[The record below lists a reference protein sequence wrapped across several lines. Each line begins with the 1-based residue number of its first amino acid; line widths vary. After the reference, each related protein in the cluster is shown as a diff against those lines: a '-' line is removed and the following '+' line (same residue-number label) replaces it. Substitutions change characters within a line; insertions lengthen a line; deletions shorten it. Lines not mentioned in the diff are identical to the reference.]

1 MQQNPAMPG
10 FFGHF
15 EDEHIHRNSLS
26 YNSAMTDRQ
35 GSALFVADT

>member
-1 MQQNPAMPG
+1 MQNPAMP
-10 FFGHF
+10 FFCGIS
-15 EDEHIHRNSLS
+15 DEHIHWNSLS